1 MSLRKSLRKASFS
14 VVLQSYCIPHR
25 YALTLARNAAERHYV
40 VIVSLQ
46 GLEVFHASVASTTQ
60 RLPWHDLEDVRR
72 LRRDA
77 SCASCNLSQIHMLVS
92 TQPLQTWGVVKAAA
106 YVVRS

>member
-46 GLEVFHASVASTTQ
+46 
-60 RLPWHDLEDVRR
+60 RLPWHDMEDVRR

-77 SCASCNLSQIHMLVS
+77 SSASCNLPQIHMLVHIDS
-92 TQPLQTWGVVKAAA
+92 TPANVGGC
-106 YVVRS
+106 